1 MSSVHLEPSA
11 LPSKNPLRSFWLSEP
26 SELADHR
33 TTGQLPKEADV
44 IIVGSGIAGSLTAY
58 NLLDVN
64 PKLNIVMLE
73 AREVCGGAT
82 GRNGGQIKTDP
93 YIACERRPCYSIS
106 PSLTYRPRTQRT
118 SWCGESQRG
127 PESRVEPLGI
137 IQNSDRERRNRLRFP
152 HYHCFRSLYD
162 RPHGDYWSERFQSKT
177 TRLAERH

>member
-1 MSSVHLEPSA
+1 MSPTNLEPSA
-11 LPSKNPLRSFWLSEP
+11 LPSKDPLRSFWLSEP

-64 PKLNIVMLE
+64 PKLNMVMLE

-93 YIACERRPCYSIS
+93 YIACKFNP
-106 PSLTYRPRTQRT
+106 
-118 SWCGESQRG
+118 
-127 PESRVEPLGI
+127 
-137 IQNSDRERRNRLRFP
+137 
-152 HYHCFRSLYD
+152 D
-162 RPHGDYWSERFQSKT
+162 RPY
-177 TRLAERH
+177 LAITDM